1 MDLEKSKSDSHS
13 EIVTK
18 VLPSL
23 AEKLRGEGVISSY
36 DRRPFMI
43 QLFDDKPAFRINPDL
58 VLYMP
63 DERKVLIEVAN
74 PRDPKRFIGELLYP
88 QILRTV

>member
-36 DRRPFMI
+36 DRRPFRI
-43 QLFDDKPAFRINPDL
+43 QLFDDTPAFRINPDL